1 MGKIIEYGQGGYD
14 PTKPNNNVVAE
25 YNTPD
30 VEAEVVDELKQIP
43 QSALDNLSDKLSDPT
58 VNTIAELKGAL
69 GEFLGEIK

>member
-25 YNTPD
+25 YDTPD

-43 QSALDNLSDKLSDPT
+43 QSALDNLSDKLGDPT

-69 GEFLGEIK
+69 SEFLGEIK

>member
-25 YNTPD
+25 YDTPD